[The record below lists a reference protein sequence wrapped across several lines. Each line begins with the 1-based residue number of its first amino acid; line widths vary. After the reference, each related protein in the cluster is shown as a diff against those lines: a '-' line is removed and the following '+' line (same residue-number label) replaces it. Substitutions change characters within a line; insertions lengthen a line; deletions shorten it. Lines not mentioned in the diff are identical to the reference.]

1 MVEFLAYSG
10 MRIEE
15 ARRLEWKDIGKESI
29 SVPDIKHA
37 TERRTLYI
45 NPSLQDVIGGIR
57 AHHKQP
63 NGANKVF
70 VVQSPRKAL
79 TNACIRLGIAHVR
92 VHDLRHFFATSCI
105 ESGIDIPT
113 VSRWLGHKDGGALAM
128 KVYGHLRDA
137 HSREQAARVR
147 F

>member
-1 MVEFLAYSG
+1 YSESADLVEFLAYSG

-113 VSRWLGHKDGGALAM
+113 VSRCSPHIGMDEKRRIAGS
-128 KVYGHLRDA
+128 YLRA
-137 HSREQAARVR
+137 T
-147 F
+147 